1 MSISWYY
8 VYSQRY
14 EALHHMFKDSI
25 KDPRFNVTPLFV
37 EQSEFN
43 KTTYNIDKG
52 HFLSGCFIKQE
63 IILHILKKLPTN
75 SYFLFTDVD
84 FVIINE
90 KGLYEFFQGYMDRG
104 VDMAY
109 MWEGDKCNVGFSL
122 LKANEKTIAYFEAV
136 VKKGRET
143 SDLFDMEVMFPLFP
157 EFRQTGTIEILDK
170 SVICLSNY
178 YNETEKSGIKMLQV
192 LCSNSKN
199 YKVNMMEKYMNIKA
213 FGVPIEKYITMAIQ
227 NGRTPDELGL
237 ILNQQNPAH
246 TTASTHAP

>member
-1 MSISWYY
+1 MTIPWYY

-25 KDPRFNVTPLFV
+25 KDERFNVVPLFV
-37 EQSEFN
+37 DQSEFN
-43 KTTYNIDKG
+43 KVTYNNIG
-52 HFLSGCFIKQE
+52 THYLTGCFIKQE

-84 FVIINE
+84 FVILNE

-109 MWEGDKCNVGFSL
+109 MWEGDKCNVGFAL
-122 LKANEKTIAYFEAV
+122 LRANEKTIAYFNNV
-136 VKKGRET
+136 VNRGREA
-143 SDLFDMEVMFPLFP
+143 SNLNDLEVMFPLFS
-157 EFRQTGTIEILDK
+157 EFRQTGAIEILDK

-178 YNETEKSGIKMLQV
+178 YSETEKSGIKMVQL
-192 LCSNSKN
+192 LCNNSKN
-199 YKVNMMEKYMNIKA
+199 YRENMMEKYMGAKA
-213 FGVPIEKYITMAIQ
+213 FNISIEKYINMAVY

-237 ILNQQNPAH
+237 IRKP
-246 TTASTHAP
+246 